1 MLLNNR
7 IIWSD
12 NGVLKDLTIELN
24 NPYSGS
30 RVVDFVAAE
39 DAIYIGSDLPFNH
52 RYFEMSVVNTLD
64 SSISVSVWTGAQ
76 WTAAV
81 NIIDNTSLSD
91 ASLGQNGII
100 SWVPDKDSASW
111 NIQQDSDD
119 IPDLQGIHIYDLY
132 WARLTFSDDFNPLT
146 ALSFIGHKFSQ
157 DEDLAG
163 LYPELNTT
171 ASKSMFS
178 TGKTNW
184 NAQHILAAEMVIKDL
199 RRKNVI
205 WSRNQIINWELF
217 TNAAVHYVA
226 IIAFRAFGDDYQDN
240 FAQAVKDYSIAMNQ
254 LKFEV
259 DLTENGRLDEVERRL
274 QVGIL
279 SR

>member
-184 NAQHILAAEMVIKDL
+184 NAQHILAADC
-199 RRKNVI
+199 
-205 WSRNQIINWELF
+205 
-217 TNAAVHYVA
+217 
-226 IIAFRAFGDDYQDN
+226 
-240 FAQAVKDYSIAMNQ
+240 
-254 LKFEV
+254 
-259 DLTENGRLDEVERRL
+259 
-274 QVGIL
+274 L
-279 SR
+279 S

>member
-52 RYFEMSVVNTLD
+52 RYFEMSVVNAID
-64 SSISVSVWTGAQ
+64 SAISIAIWTGSQ
-76 WTAAV
+76 WTPAV
-81 NIIDNTSLSD
+81 NVIDMTSLSD

-100 SWVPDKDSASW
+100 SWTPDKDASSW
-111 NIQQDSDD
+111 NIQQDSSD
-119 IPDLQGIHIYDLY
+119 IPALQGIHIYDLY
-132 WARLTFSDDFNPLT
+132 WARLTFSVDLNPLT
-146 ALSFIGHKFSQ
+146 AISFVGHKFSQ
-157 DEDLAG
+157 DEDLASF
-163 LYPELNTT
+163 YPELNTT
-171 ASKSMFS
+171 ASKAMFM

-184 NAQHILAAEMVIKDL
+184 NPQHIAAAEQIIKDL
-199 RRKNVI
+199 RRKNII

-217 TNAAVHYVA
+217 TTASVHFVA
-226 IIAFRAFGDDYQDN
+226 SIAFRAFGDDYQDN
-240 FAQAVKDYSIAMNQ
+240 FAQAIKDYSVAMNQ

-259 DLTENGRLDEVERRL
+259 DLNENGRVDEWERRMS
-274 QVGIL
+274 VGIL